1 MTRPRIPERDW
12 KLLRS
17 MKDGLLNVA
26 CSRILIRIQKLIEGD
41 ISTAHE
47 KHIELFNIMR
57 DEDKELGFCFDEP
70 CQMLMNKGVY

>member
-12 KLLRS
+12 KLQRS

-26 CSRILIRIQKLIEGD
+26 CSQLLIRIQKLIEGD
-41 ISTAHE
+41 VSTAHE
-47 KHIELFNIMR
+47 KYIELFNIMR

-70 CQMLMNKGVY
+70 LLIMKIV